1 MIIDTLAVFAAVCE
15 QRNFSRAA
23 ELLHISQPGVSQHI
37 RNLEAELGA
46 KLLHRSP
53 KQVKLTEAGEI
64 LYKRAKQI
72 IAIYEEA
79 KQEMNLLQHKVSGS
93 LKIGASFTIG
103 EYMLPRLLADY
114 ANQYPE
120 VDAKVNIGNTQEI
133 VQAVR
138 DNDLD
143 IGLVEGQVY
152 DDELRITPYMK
163 DGLILIA
170 PPNHPLSGQRSVD
183 PDRLQNQIWILRES
197 GSGTRAFT
205 EQFIRDAGLHIKR
218 SYVFNSSQGVKES
231 VAAGLGIAI
240 LSRWIVR
247 KELESGEVN
256 EIHLKGHAFTRDFF
270 MISNN
275 NHSPT
280 MAMTVFAQ
288 KVTNVGDVLG

>member
-1 MIIDTLAVFAAVCE
+1 MIIDTLTVFAAVCE

-37 RNLEAELGA
+37 RNLEDELAA

-72 IAIYEEA
+72 LALYDEA
-79 KQEMNLLQHKVSGS
+79 KQEINLLQHTVSGS

-103 EYMLPRLLADY
+103 EYMLPRLLAEY
-114 ANQYPE
+114 ANQYPQ
-120 VDAKVNIGNTQEI
+120 VDAVVNIGNTLEI
-133 VQAVR
+133 VQSVR

-143 IGLVEGQVY
+143 IGLVEGQVQ
-152 DDELRITPYMK
+152 DTELHITPFMK
-163 DGLILIA
+163 DELILIA
-170 PPNHPLSGQRSVD
+170 PPSHPLSGERAVN

-197 GSGTRAFT
+197 GSGTRAFSD
-205 EQFIRDAGLHIKR
+205 QFIHDAGLRIKR

-240 LSRWIVR
+240 LSRSIVR
-247 KELESGEVN
+247 KELESGELS
-256 EIHLKGHAFTRDFF
+256 EIPLKGNAFTRDFF
-270 MISNN
+270 MISKH

-280 MAMTVFAQ
+280 MAMNVFIQ
-288 KVTNVGDVLG
+288 KVTNLRDVL